1 MSIQLDPQKREIRA
15 LLQVAGDFAGKQ
27 VLEVGCGD
35 GRLTWRYAQRAASVV
50 GIDPN
55 ADKIARAISMTPE
68 HFHGHLD
75 LRVSDL
81 EAFALVWSKEQPG
94 VLFDLVLLSWSL

>member
-1 MSIQLDPQKREIRA
+1 MSVQLDPQKREIRA
-15 LLQVAGDFAGKQ
+15 LLPVTGELAGKH

-35 GRLTWRYAQRAASVV
+35 GRLTWRYARRAASVV

-55 ADKIARAISMTPE
+55 PDKIARAISMTPTD
-68 HFHGHLD
+68 FHGQLD

-81 EAFALVWSKEQPG
+81 ETFALTWSKERPG
-94 VLFDLVLLSWSL
+94 VQFDLVLLSWSL

>member
-1 MSIQLDPQKREIRA
+1 MSVQLDPQGREIRA
-15 LLQVAGDFAGKQ
+15 LLQVAGEFDGKH
-27 VLEVGCGD
+27 VLEIGCGD

-68 HFHGHLD
+68 DYIGRLD

-81 EAFALVWSKEQPG
+81 EAFALAWLKEQPG